1 MNKVELINKILL
13 LYSYLEENN
22 EDENA
27 KIDFDDAVITLKE
40 EYNLTLDEIL

>member
-1 MNKVELINKILL
+1 MELINKVLL
-13 LYSYLEENN
+13 LDCYLKNN

-27 KIDFDDAVITLKE
+27 ELEYFDCINMLKE

>member
-22 EDENA
+22 EDEYA
-27 KIDFDDAVITLKE
+27 KMDLNDAVITLKE

>member
-1 MNKVELINKILL
+1 MSKIELINKILV

-27 KIDFDDAVITLKE
+27 KMDFDDAVIILKE
-40 EYNLTLDEIL
+40 EYDLTLDEIL

>member
-1 MNKVELINKILL
+1 MNKVELVNKILL
-13 LYSYLEENN
+13 LNSYLEENN

-27 KIDFDDAVITLKE
+27 ELEYFECIDTLKE